1 MNDKKIKE
9 QLQQENI
16 IVPESLQPEQM
27 RKKLEQH
34 KEANTTSSS
43 LHPTHAVNWKKRMG
57 QLAATVVIFLG
68 CMQGFK
74 LIQQQ
79 GATLLKA
86 PNNSLHK
93 MDTSMQEQSYEKAY
107 KKLNSYNTAS
117 LENKQDQN
125 ADQAKDT
132 TSSQK
137 QASSSTNVRTDG
149 VDEGDFVKT
158 DGNYIYAFRNS
169 YDTNTV
175 SKVEIFQAD
184 NTNPKKVS
192 SISLADFKGFSITDM
207 YIKDNKLILIG
218 QQSDLSKKDIKNIYE
233 TDGGNFGNYQANSWN
248 NYYGCFSDDV
258 AVKKSAA
265 ISTNT
270 IYTRTIIYNVSNK
283 EHPLLETS
291 TFQDGTLEATR
302 MVEDV
307 LYVISNR
314 SFSPDKIDKK
324 EPATYIP
331 QICGQ
336 VLSEKDVYVE
346 EEETGCN
353 YTVLSSYDVTQKK
366 YIDQKAD
373 YGNSNMLYMGKE
385 NLYIVSMQNEY
396 LIKDSTSKDAM
407 QQEHIVKYSYTNGF
421 MNRMASGTVN
431 GYIFNDYC
439 IDEQNGYLRVVTTYY
454 NKDGIPKNGL
464 FVLDANLKQV
474 GSLKDLAKNE
484 TLYSARFTDNM
495 AYFVTYQNTDPLF
508 TVDLSDPENPVVMD
522 ELKLPGHSDYLHP
535 VTDTLLLGIGEETT
549 STGTTVGLKLSLYDI
564 SNPKKVKEISK
575 KVLKNYDDAEVLYN
589 PNALYINTEKK
600 EFGFCAEYYGN
611 GTTNYGGY
619 DYLLYNYDETK
630 GLTLKAK
637 NVLIKDNTGYQ
648 ELQARGFRIEN
659 DFYIVSVAEKIKA
672 MCVKEQ

>member
-68 CMQGFK
+68 CIQGFK

-93 MDTSMQEQSYEKAY
+93 MDTSTQKQSYEKAY
-107 KKLNSYNTAS
+107 KKLNSYNI
-117 LENKQDQN
+117 ENKQDQN
-125 ADQAKDT
+125 ADQAKDD

-137 QASSSTNVRTDG
+137 QTSSSTNVRTDG

-207 YIKDNKLILIG
+207 YIKDDKLILIG
-218 QQSDLSKKDIKNIYE
+218 QQSDLSKKDIARIYE
-233 TDGGNFGNYQANSWN
+233 SDGGNFENYHANSWSD
-248 NYYGCFSDDV
+248 YYGCPDEDV
-258 AVKKSAA
+258 AVAKKSA
-265 ISTNT
+265 INTNT

-283 EHPLLETS
+283 EHPILETS

-385 NLYIVSMQNEY
+385 NLYIASMQNEY

-464 FVLDANLKQV
+464 FVLDSNLKQV

-564 SNPKKVKEISK
+564 SNQKKVKEISK
-575 KVLKNYDDAEVLYN
+575 KVLKNYDEAEVLYD

-600 EFGFCAEYYGN
+600 EFGFCVEAYGK
-611 GTTNYGGY
+611 GIKDYGGY

>member
-16 IVPESLQPEQM
+16 IVPESLHPEQM

-79 GATLLKA
+79 GSTLLKA

-93 MDTSMQEQSYEKAY
+93 MSTSMQEQAYEKAY
-107 KKLNSYNTAS
+107 KKLSSYKTAF
-117 LENKQDQN
+117 LEKDQELN
-125 ADQAKDT
+125 ADKAKDT
-132 TSSQK
+132 TFTEK
-137 QASSSTNVRTDG
+137 QITSSTNVRTDG

-175 SKVEIFQAD
+175 SKVEIFQVD

-207 YIKDNKLILIG
+207 YIKDDKLLLIG
-218 QQSDLSKKDIKNIYE
+218 QQSDLSKKDIKHIYE
-233 TDGGNFGNYQANSWN
+233 SDGGNFENYQANSWSDS
-248 NYYGCFSDDV
+248 YGCLYKDV
-258 AVKKSAA
+258 AVAKKAA
-265 ISTNT
+265 INTNT
-270 IYTRTIIYNVSNK
+270 IYSRTIIYNVSNK
-283 EHPLLETS
+283 EHPILETS
-291 TFQDGTLEATR
+291 TFQDGTLEETR
-302 MVEDV
+302 MVENV
-307 LYVISNR
+307 LYVISSR
-314 SFSPDKIDKK
+314 SFSPDKINKK

-331 QICGQ
+331 QVCGQ
-336 VLSEKDVYVE
+336 VLNEKDVYVE
-346 EEETGCN
+346 EKETGCN

-385 NLYIVSMQNEY
+385 NLYILSMQNEY
-396 LIKDSTSKDAM
+396 LTKDSTNTDAM
-407 QQEHIVKYSYTNGF
+407 QQEHIVKYSYTNGS

-439 IDEQNGYLRVVTTYY
+439 VDEQNGYLRVVTTYY
-454 NKDGIPKNGL
+454 NTDGIPKNGL
-464 FVLDANLKQV
+464 FVLDSNLKQV
-474 GSLKDLAKNE
+474 GSIKGLAKNE
-484 TLYSARFTDNM
+484 TIYSARFTGDM
-495 AYFVTYQNTDPLF
+495 VYFVTYRNTDPLF
-508 TVDLSDPENPVVMD
+508 TVDLSDPENPVLMGA
-522 ELKLPGHSDYLHP
+522 LKLPGHSDYLHP

-549 STGTTVGLKLSLYDI
+549 SNGTTVGLKLSLYDI

-575 KVLKNYDDAEVLYN
+575 KVLKNYDDTEVLYN

-600 EFGFCAEYYGN
+600 EFGFCAENFGN
-611 GTTNYGGY
+611 GTTDCGGY
-619 DYLLYNYDETK
+619 DYLVYNYDETQ
-630 GLTLKAK
+630 GLTRKTK
-637 NVLIKDNTGYQ
+637 NVLVKDNTEYQ
-648 ELQARGFRIEN
+648 ELQARGFRSKN
-659 DFYIVSVAEKIKA
+659 DFYIVSVAEHIKA
-672 MCVKEQ
+672 ICVKEQ